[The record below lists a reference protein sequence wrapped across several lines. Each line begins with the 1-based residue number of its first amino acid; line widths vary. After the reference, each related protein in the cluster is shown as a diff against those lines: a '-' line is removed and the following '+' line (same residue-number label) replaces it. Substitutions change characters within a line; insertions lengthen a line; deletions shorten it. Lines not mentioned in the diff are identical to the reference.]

1 MDWYNL
7 TKGFLGS
14 SQSRGG
20 EDDDEERSDSDDSP
34 IGLPHKRRGGVIR
47 RGGGGGGGRMR
58 QERKEDNPPVI
69 ASKKRD
75 SSPEKSF
82 RESLGINK
90 GEEVQRVHANSSS
103 TQPSDSDE
111 DSRHRQGIRRP
122 LPADEDHPSL
132 QRGHW
137 FICFD
142 NLSSNISFCRII
154 DRKFINTKET
164 ET

>member
-1 MDWYNL
+1 MDWYHL

-69 ASKKRD
+69 ASKRG

-90 GEEVQRVHANSSS
+90 GGEVQRVHANSSS

-111 DSRHRQGIRRP
+111 DSTHRQGIRRP
-122 LPADEDHPSL
+122 LPADEDHHSL

-154 DRKFINTKET
+154 DRKFIKTKET